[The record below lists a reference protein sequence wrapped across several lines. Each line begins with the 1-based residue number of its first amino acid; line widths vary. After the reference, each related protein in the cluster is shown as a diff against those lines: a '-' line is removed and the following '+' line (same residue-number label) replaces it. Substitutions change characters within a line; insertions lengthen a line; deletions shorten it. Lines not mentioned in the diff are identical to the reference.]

1 VAWLVASCP
10 ILTNFSEGTKIFL
23 VRCFVLCALGFFFSR
38 IYAQTLPSFVLT
50 CSFGG
55 GQPWYRVASDGKAV
69 IFASVLNELNLNAAK
84 KSVSI
89 TVSQREIR
97 WRMAEGSDLTGSG
110 NLAILY
116 RDTLRLEVHTGYQ
129 NNPISSYDCDAITD
143 SQIFSD
149 LNRRYEAERRKAL
162 DARRAYDNRPNKL

>member
-1 VAWLVASCP
+1 MP
-10 ILTNFSEGTKIFL
+10 KIFL
-23 VRCFVLCALGFFFSR
+23 YRCLLFLVAALAISNAS
-38 IYAQTLPSFVLT
+38 AQALPSFVLA

-55 GQPWYRVASDGKAV
+55 GQPWYRVASDGKA
-69 IFASVLNELNLNAAK
+69 ILFASVLNELNLNAAK

-129 NNPISSYDCDAITD
+129 HNPISSYDCDTITD